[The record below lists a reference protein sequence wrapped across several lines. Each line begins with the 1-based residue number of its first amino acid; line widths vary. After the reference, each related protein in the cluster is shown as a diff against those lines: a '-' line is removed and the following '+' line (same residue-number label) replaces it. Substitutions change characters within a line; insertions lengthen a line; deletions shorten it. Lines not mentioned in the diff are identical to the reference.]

1 MTNPL
6 LYNFRFETISAA
18 APPVPPGASR
28 CRPLDMQYSN
38 REKVHPM
45 SDYTAE
51 DVRNIALVGHAGSGK
66 TTLVEALL
74 AATGVIS
81 EPGSVDKGT
90 TVCDFD
96 PMEKA
101 HRHSLDVGFASFDA
115 HGKHINLIDT
125 PGLPDFLGRSL
136 SVLHAVETAAILINA
151 ENGIEPITQRM
162 WKGADRRNLCRLI
175 IVNKI
180 DAPGVDLAG
189 LTAKIKEV
197 FGGECLPINLPADGG
212 KRVIDCFFKPHGDGA
227 DFSTVEEAHGQII
240 DQVVEV
246 DEALMELYLEQG
258 QELAPEQLH
267 DPFEAALRESHLVP
281 VCYVSA
287 QTGAGVPELLN
298 ILVRLMPNPSEG
310 NPPPYM
316 KGEGANRVPVAVAP
330 DPDRHALAHVFKVIN
345 DPYRGRLGIFR
356 IHQGRI
362 RADTQLYIGDA
373 RKAFKVNHL
382 YRLHGKDQS
391 EVDEGV
397 PGDILAVARV
407 EDVYFDAVLHDSH
420 DEDHYHLRSIECP
433 VPLFG
438 LAIVPTKRGDEQ
450 KLADALHKLEAE
462 DPCFRVEHN
471 PSANETVMRGLGEL
485 HLRVLLKRL
494 AEQFRLEVDTRPPS
508 IAYRET
514 ITTAAEGHHR
524 HKKQTGGSGQ
534 FGEVF
539 LRVEPLERGA
549 GFEFVDAVV
558 GGAIPGQFIPS
569 VEKGVRRVLEEGA
582 VAGYPIQDVRVT
594 VFDGKYHP
602 VDSKDIAFATAGR
615 KAFLDAVD
623 KAAPVI
629 LEPIVK
635 IRILAQDSAM
645 GDLVGDL
652 SGRRGRINGSETKG
666 MGRVVIEGEVPLA
679 ELADYESRLKSM
691 TGGEGA
697 YSIEFGRYEPVPGAV
712 QKNLQD
718 AFRRAEE

>member
-1 MTNPL
+1 
-6 LYNFRFETISAA
+6 
-18 APPVPPGASR
+18 
-28 CRPLDMQYSN
+28 
-38 REKVHPM
+38 M

-74 AATGVIS
+74 AATGVIP

-101 HRHSLDVGFASFDA
+101 YRHSLDAAFASFDA

-151 ENGIEPITQRM
+151 ESGIESITQRM
-162 WKGADRRNLCRLI
+162 WRAANRRNLCRLI
-175 IVNKI
+175 VVNKI
-180 DAPGVDLAG
+180 DGPGVDLAL
-189 LTAKIKEV
+189 LTAKIKET
-197 FGGECLPINLPADGG
+197 FGSECLPINLPADGG
-212 KRVIDCFFKPHGDGA
+212 RRVVDCFFKPHGDGA
-227 DFSTVEEAHGQII
+227 DFSSVEEAHSQII

-258 QELAPEQLH
+258 QDLAPQQLH

-287 QTGAGVPELLN
+287 QTGAGIPELLS

-316 KGEGANRVPVAVAP
+316 RGQGAQMLPVRVVP
-330 DPDRHALAHVFKVIN
+330 DPDRHALAHVFKVLN

-362 RADTQLYIGDA
+362 RGDSQLYIGDA

-382 YRLHGKDQS
+382 YRLHGKEQI

-397 PGDILAVARV
+397 PGDILAVVRV
-407 EDVYFDAVLHDSH
+407 EDIHFDAVLHDSH

-438 LAIVPTKRGDEQ
+438 LAVSPGKRGDEQ

-462 DPCFRVEHN
+462 DPCFHVEHN
-471 PSANETVMRGLGEL
+471 PAANETVMRGLGEL

-494 AEQFRLEVDTRPPS
+494 AEQFRLEVDTKRPS

-514 ITTAAEGHHR
+514 VTAAAEGHHR
-524 HKKQTGGSGQ
+524 HKKQTGGAGQ
-534 FGEVF
+534 FGEVY

-582 VAGYPIQDVRVT
+582 VAGYPMQDLRVT
-594 VFDGKYHP
+594 LLDGKYHA

-623 KAAPVI
+623 KAGPVI

-645 GDLVGDL
+645 GDLAGDL
-652 SGRRGRINGSETKG
+652 SVRRGRINGSETKT
-666 MGRVVIEGEVPLA
+666 MGRVAIEGEVPLA

-691 TGGEGA
+691 TGGEGT
-697 YSIEFGRYEPVPGAV
+697 YSIEFSRYEPVPGNI
-712 QKNLQD
+712 QKDLQG
-718 AFRRAEE
+718 AFQRAEE